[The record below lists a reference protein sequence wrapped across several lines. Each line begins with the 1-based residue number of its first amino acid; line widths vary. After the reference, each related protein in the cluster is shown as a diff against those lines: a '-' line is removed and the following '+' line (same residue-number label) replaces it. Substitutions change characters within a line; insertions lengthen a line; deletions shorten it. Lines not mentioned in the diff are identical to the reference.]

1 MGEALKAK
9 TNQFAVN
16 EERIDRH
23 DRIDTAVAGK
33 RHAVRG
39 SNGIARIGADK
50 MALGAFARHL

>member
-1 MGEALKAK
+1 VASA
-9 TNQFAVN
+9 TDV